1 MRNSVVHVIE
11 LLLGALLLGLG
22 LLYLESQYRALSRL
36 SDATTLSKIEDKHIF
51 EQCGLTDINQVSDK
65 EVYAIMGYRQY
76 PIMVDDFLLP
86 INGHDYELYFTY
98 IKSGYYKK
106 KYQYDENRRIVM
118 ILYTYMGI

>member
-65 EVYAIMGYRQY
+65 EVYAAIAGYRQY
-76 PIMVDDFLLP
+76 PIMVDIFASD
-86 INGHDYELYFTY
+86 
-98 IKSGYYKK
+98 
-106 KYQYDENRRIVM
+106 
-118 ILYTYMGI
+118 